1 MVILHSYVSLP
12 EGKYILSRSNL
23 CQSPAT
29 KASHVAIICLS
40 SKLCS
45 TASFCT
51 RAIPSLGRQMRT
63 VLFHKAQGRCQ
74 PVVPVSSGGFSIP
87 SKHSHDRFTRQD
99 GEKTSHNLNPPTNQD
114 DAGHCTSRLLG
125 LHSWWRW
132 PSKVQTARW
141 PRCACSGHQP
151 LVNMSESLYP

>member
-1 MVILHSYVSLP
+1 MFPLSARRCWRKRNRSARGLKCCSP
-12 EGKYILSRSNL
+12 EFVDIDKMLNTFLWRNNL

-87 SKHSHDRFTRQD
+87 SKHSHDRFTRHD

-114 DAGHCTSRLLG
+114 DAGHCTGRL
-125 LHSWWRW
+125 W
-132 PSKVQTARW
+132 
-141 PRCACSGHQP
+141 
-151 LVNMSESLYP
+151 SLTRASQLMTMTL